1 MIEQNHKMKPFKKI
15 FLLVAFI
22 APSFLSRAQD
32 VSFIALGDM
41 HYDRLEDHDLD
52 YVMTRPQD
60 FQQIFNEY
68 PQYTAFYMK
77 KFLHLIKKQT
87 NTFSP
92 KVKAV
97 VQLGDLVQGVA
108 GNAILARQMNR
119 GVVDL
124 LHSIELPVPWV
135 LVKGNHD
142 VSNSPGQPEAWE
154 EVIRPFMEG
163 QVKKSVGHG
172 MYTYSLS
179 DDVEFFLLD
188 QFFSVDRN
196 VPETEMVA
204 FLDTALARSKAKY
217 KFVMAHQP
225 VIPVTERCWHLLSGI
240 RREVNEAGLRE
251 KFLNLLGKHKV
262 IVLSAH
268 LHRYSVVSRQ
278 TPSGNI
284 VQVMVNSVNRG
295 LEPPQPKGLSTEYK
309 GEKWVLENPTWQ
321 PANKDTRIKI
331 LSEERKYINSFKIA
345 DLPGYAVIS
354 ISKEKK
360 EVVLHYYNGFSETPY
375 ESINLTELQK
385 GIGK

>member
-1 MIEQNHKMKPFKKI
+1 MKQLRKI
-15 FLLVAFI
+15 AFLFGFI
-22 APSFLSRAQD
+22 TLSFLPKAQD

-87 NTFSP
+87 TTLSP
-92 KVKAV
+92 QVKAV

-108 GNAILARQMNR
+108 GNATLARQMNR

-124 LHSIELPVPWV
+124 MHSIELPVPWV

-163 QVKKSVGHG
+163 QVKKSVDHG
-172 MYTYSLS
+172 MYTYRLN
-179 DDVEFFLLD
+179 DDVEFFVLD
-188 QFFSVDRN
+188 QFFSSDRN
-196 VPETEMVA
+196 RPETEMVA
-204 FLDTALARSKAKY
+204 FLDTALARSKAKH

-240 RREVNEAGLRE
+240 RREVRDDGLRD

-262 IVLSAH
+262 IVLGAH
-268 LHRYSVVSRQ
+268 LHRYSVLSRR

-309 GEKWVLENPTWQ
+309 GEKWVLDNPTWQ
-321 PANKDTRIKI
+321 PFNKDIRVKI
-331 LSEERKYINSFKIA
+331 LTEERKHVNSFKIA
-345 DLPGYAVIS
+345 DLPGYSVLS
-354 ISKEKK
+354 VSKG
-360 EVVLHYYNGFSETPY
+360 EVMLHYYNGFSETPY
-375 ESINLTELQK
+375 DSINLTELQK
-385 GIGK
+385 SVGK